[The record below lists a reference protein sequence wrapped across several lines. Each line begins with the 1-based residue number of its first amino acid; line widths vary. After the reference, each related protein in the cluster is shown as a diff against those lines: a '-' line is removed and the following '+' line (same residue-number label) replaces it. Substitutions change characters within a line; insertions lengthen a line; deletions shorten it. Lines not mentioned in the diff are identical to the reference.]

1 MANPQDYKI
10 ILVDHTEVEA
20 DGYGSFLK
28 VYCPDG
34 NSYRVP
40 EKRSSLWDIFK
51 NANKYEPI
59 VTTFETYKGTQYITG
74 ADPIKDKILKRAT
87 YNLAIKVFDIQIE
100 ERNRSQSLA
109 YAKDLVCAGKIT
121 PAKLFKQAQKHYEF
135 IKAGISNEQ
144 DKN

>member
-10 ILVDHTEVEA
+10 ILVDHTEVDA

-28 VYCPDG
+28 VICPDG

-40 EKRSSLWDIFK
+40 EKRSSLWDTFK

-59 VTTFETYKGTQYITG
+59 LTTFETYKGTQYITG
-74 ADPIKDKILKRAT
+74 AEPIKDKILKRAA
-87 YNLAIKVFDIQIE
+87 YNLAIKVFDIQVE

-109 YAKDLVCAGKIT
+109 YAKDLVCAGKVPPT
-121 PAKLFKQAQKHYEF
+121 KLFKQAQKHYEF
-135 IKAGISNEQ
+135 IKAGTIIS
-144 DKN
+144 

>member
-10 ILVDHTEVEA
+10 ILVDHTEVDA

-40 EKRSSLWDIFK
+40 EKRSSLWEVFK

-59 VTTFETYKGTQYITG
+59 LTTFETYKGTQYITG
-74 ADPIKDKILKRAT
+74 AEPIKDKILKRAA
-87 YNLAIKVFDIQIE
+87 YNLAIKVFDIQVE

-109 YAKDLVCAGKIT
+109 YAKDLVCVGKVP
-121 PAKLFKQAQKHYEF
+121 PAKLFKQSQKHYEF
-135 IKAGISNEQ
+135 IKTGAINS
-144 DKN
+144 